1 MIKHE
6 RNDESEED
14 HIRLVSKAFVQA
26 IKGLPQKKAED
37 LSYQAIK
44 LLYVAKEYIKIMRKK

>member
-6 RNDESEED
+6 RDDKAEED
-14 HIRLVSKAFVQA
+14 HIRLMSKAFVQA
-26 IKGLPQKKAED
+26 VKGLPEKKAED
-37 LSYQAIK
+37 LAYQALK